1 MATYVKFNYPDTFFR
16 PVTNEVPSL
25 LDEIVKE
32 PFSGLRPFE
41 LEINKPYRFNE
52 SERYVASQGSSS
64 RITQGEMVTYAGA
77 ALTAIN
83 SIALAFNRQDQYLA
97 KADTYEEQA
106 KVKRREARDI
116 QELTEI
122 KRTIQLNAGE
132 ALISKQKAQLAKTGV
147 IGSDPTSQILQSMSE
162 GGILADAYYIRLNG
176 EMSALRKRQESD
188 ILLKMAKEQ
197 EDAASDALFGGIL
210 GTVVSIVGMVL
221 APYTGGLSMAGAGL
235 VNTAIASGW

>member
-1 MATYVKFNYPDTFFR
+1 MVTYVKFNYPDTFFR
-16 PVTNEVPSL
+16 PVTNEVPSV
-25 LDEIVKE
+25 LDEIVE

-52 SERYVASQGSSS
+52 PERYVASQGSSS

>member
-1 MATYVKFNYPDTFFR
+1 MVTYVKFNYPDTFFR
-16 PVTNEVPSL
+16 PVTNEVPSV
-25 LDEIVKE
+25 LDEIVE

-41 LEINKPYRFNE
+41 LEINKPHRFNE
-52 SERYVASQGSSS
+52 PERYVASQGSSS

-176 EMSALRKRQESD
+176 
-188 ILLKMAKEQ
+188 
-197 EDAASDALFGGIL
+197 
-210 GTVVSIVGMVL
+210 
-221 APYTGGLSMAGAGL
+221 
-235 VNTAIASGW
+235 